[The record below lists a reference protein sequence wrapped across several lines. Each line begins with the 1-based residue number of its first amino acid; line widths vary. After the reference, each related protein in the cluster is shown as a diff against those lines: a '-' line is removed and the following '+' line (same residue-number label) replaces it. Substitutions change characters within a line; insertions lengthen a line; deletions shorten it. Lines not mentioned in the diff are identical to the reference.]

1 MNKKYW
7 ANRILRQQ
15 QEIFKNADKLTQNIN
30 SQYNKAIKKIIEEIQ
45 IFFARFVDNNKNVS
59 FADARKL
66 LTNRQLKLF
75 KMDVKEYIEKDK
87 TLEYSKAWAQDLEN
101 ASIRYRVSRLEA
113 LLFQMRQEVEC
124 ISAQENTELKKAL
137 QDIYSENYYKTIYQI
152 QKDLGHSFSFAK
164 LDTNKINKVLSS
176 PWAADGLNFSERI
189 WGKQRPE
196 LLKVLETDFTQAI
209 IRGDDLN
216 KVIKKISNDFN
227 VAKHRAA
234 NLVQTE
240 SAFFAS
246 LSTKDAFIESG
257 VEKYQILATLDDR
270 TSEICQNMDGKIF
283 LMSQYEPGITAPPFH
298 NYCRTTTIPVI
309 DDDYTEGET
318 RAARD
323 NISNKYFTVP
333 ANMTYKTWKNKYFDK
348 KDFEK
353 YNISTNAFLQKKLDY
368 TFKGWEKFI
377 PKRATIEHA
386 KIIAGNGGIKPLR
399 RKKELAEKYGGKPEE
414 WSKCVG
420 KIESDKYIFDVHWYE
435 LKNKQYAAKL
445 KSITEKRESKK
456 NKLKGEDNNET

>member
-30 SQYNKAIKKIIEEIQ
+30 SQYNKAIKKIVEEIQ

-75 KMDVKEYIEKDK
+75 KMDVKEYIEKGK

-113 LLFQMRQEVEC
+113 LLFQMRQQVEYV
-124 ISAQENTELKKAL
+124 SAQENTELKKAL

-176 PWAADGLNFSERI
+176 PWAADGLDFSQRI

-216 KVIKKISNDFN
+216 KVIKKISNDFT

-257 VEKYQILATLDDR
+257 VEKYQIFATLDDR

-283 LMSQYEPGITAPPFH
+283 PMSQYEPGITAPPFH
-298 NYCRTTTIPVI
+298 NYCRSTTIPVV

-333 ANMTYKTWKNKYFDK
+333 ADMTYKIWKNKYLDK

-353 YNISTNAFLQKKLDY
+353 YNINTNSFLQKKLDY
-368 TFKGWEKFI
+368 TFNGWEKFI
-377 PKRATIEHA
+377 PKKTTIEYT
-386 KIIAGNGGIKPLR
+386 KVIAGNGSNTELR
-399 RKKELAEKYGGKPEE
+399 ARYRLAEDHGGNAEE

-420 KIESDKYIFDVHWYE
+420 KIESEKYIFDVHWYE
-435 LKNKQYAAKL
+435 LKGKQYEAKV
-445 KSITEKRESKK
+445 KSITEKK
-456 NKLKGEDNNET
+456 

>member
-30 SQYNKAIKKIIEEIQ
+30 SQYNKAIKKIVEEIQ

-75 KMDVKEYIEKDK
+75 KMDIKEYIEKGK
-87 TLEYSKAWAQDLEN
+87 TLEYSKAWAKDLEN

-113 LLFQMRQEVEC
+113 LLFQMRQEVEY

-164 LDTNKINKVLSS
+164 LDTNKINKVLSL
-176 PWAADGLNFSERI
+176 PWAADGLDFSERI

-196 LLKVLETDFTQAI
+196 LLKALETDFTQAI

-257 VEKYQILATLDDR
+257 VEKYQIFATLDDR

-283 LMSQYEPGITAPPFH
+283 PMSQYEPGITAPPFH
-298 NYCRTTTIPVI
+298 NYCRSTTIPVV
-309 DDDYTEGET
+309 DDDYIEGET

-323 NISNKYFTVP
+323 SKSNKYFTVP
-333 ANMTYKTWKNKYFDK
+333 ANMTYKTWANKFNIVK
-348 KDFEK
+348 K
-353 YNISTNAFLQKKLDY
+353 
-368 TFKGWEKFI
+368 G
-377 PKRATIEHA
+377 
-386 KIIAGNGGIKPLR
+386 
-399 RKKELAEKYGGKPEE
+399 
-414 WSKCVG
+414 
-420 KIESDKYIFDVHWYE
+420 
-435 LKNKQYAAKL
+435 
-445 KSITEKRESKK
+445 
-456 NKLKGEDNNET
+456 

>member
-30 SQYNKAIKKIIEEIQ
+30 SQYNKAIKKIVEEIQ

-75 KMDVKEYIEKDK
+75 KMDVKEYIEKGK

-113 LLFQMRQEVEC
+113 LLFQMRQQVEYV
-124 ISAQENTELKKAL
+124 SAQENTELKKAL

-176 PWAADGLNFSERI
+176 PWAADGLDFSQRI

-196 LLKVLETDFTQAI
+196 LVKVLETDFTQAI

-246 LSTKDAFIESG
+246 LSTKDAFIEAD

-283 LMSQYEPGITAPPFH
+283 PMSQYEPGITAPPFH
-298 NYCRTTTIPVI
+298 NYCRSTTIPVV

-333 ANMTYKTWKNKYFDK
+333 ADMTYKIWKNKYLDK

-353 YNISTNAFLQKKLDY
+353 YNINTNSFLQKKLDY
-368 TFKGWEKFI
+368 TFNGWEKFI
-377 PKRATIEHA
+377 PKKTTIEYT
-386 KIIAGNGGIKPLR
+386 KVIAGNGSNTELR
-399 RKKELAEKYGGKPEE
+399 ARYRLAEDHGGNAEE

-420 KIESDKYIFDVHWYE
+420 KIESEKYIFDVHWYE
-435 LKNKQYAAKL
+435 LKGKQYEAKV
-445 KSITEKRESKK
+445 KSITEKK
-456 NKLKGEDNNET
+456 

>member
-30 SQYNKAIKKIIEEIQ
+30 SQYNKAIKKIVEEIQ

-75 KMDVKEYIEKDK
+75 KMDVKEYIEKGK

-113 LLFQMRQEVEC
+113 LLFQMRQQVEYV
-124 ISAQENTELKKAL
+124 SAQENTELKKAL

-176 PWAADGLNFSERI
+176 PWAADGLDFSQRI

-196 LLKVLETDFTQAI
+196 LVKVLETDFTQAI

-216 KVIKKISNDFN
+216 KVIKKISNDFT

-246 LSTKDAFIESG
+246 LSTKDAFIEAD

-283 LMSQYEPGITAPPFH
+283 PMSQYEPGITAPPFH
-298 NYCRTTTIPVI
+298 NYCRSTTIPVV

-333 ANMTYKTWKNKYFDK
+333 ANMTYKIWKNKYLDK

-353 YNISTNAFLQKKLDY
+353 YNINTNSFLQKKLDY
-368 TFKGWEKFI
+368 TFNGWEKFI
-377 PKRATIEHA
+377 PKKTTIEYT
-386 KIIAGNGGIKPLR
+386 KVIAGNGSNTELR
-399 RKKELAEKYGGKPEE
+399 ARYRLAEDHGGNAEE

-420 KIESDKYIFDVHWYE
+420 KIESEKYIFDVHWYE
-435 LKNKQYAAKL
+435 LKGKQYEAKV
-445 KSITEKRESKK
+445 KSITEKK
-456 NKLKGEDNNET
+456 

>member
-7 ANRILRQQ
+7 ANRILQQ
-15 QEIFKNADKLTQNIN
+15 QKEIFENADKLTQNIN
-30 SQYNKAIKKIIEEIQ
+30 SQYDKAIKKIVEEIQ

-75 KMDVKEYIEKDK
+75 KMDVKEYIEKGK

-113 LLFQMRQEVEC
+113 LLFQMRQEVESL
-124 ISAQENTELKKAL
+124 SAQENTELKKAL

-164 LDTNKINKVLSS
+164 LDTNKINKVLSL
-176 PWAADGLNFSERI
+176 PWAADGLDFSERI
-189 WGKQRPE
+189 WGEQRPK

-246 LSTKDAFIESG
+246 LSNKDAFIESG
-257 VEKYQILATLDDR
+257 VEKYQILAVLDDR

-283 LMSQYEPGITAPPFH
+283 PMNQYEPGITAPPFH
-298 NYCRTTTIPVI
+298 NYCRSTTIPVV

-323 NISNKYFTVP
+323 NISNQYLIVP
-333 ANMTYKTWKNKYFDK
+333 ANMTYKIWKNKYLDK
-348 KDFEK
+348 KDFES
-353 YNISTNAFLQKKLDY
+353 YNINTNAFLQKKLDY
-368 TFKGWEKFI
+368 TFNGKKDFI
-377 PKRATIEHA
+377 PKKATIEHA
-386 KIIAGNGGIKPLR
+386 KIIAGKGGIDILR
-399 RKKELAEKYGGKPEE
+399 RKGDIAAKYGGDPEE

-420 KIESDKYIFDVHWYE
+420 KIESEKYIFDVHWYE
-435 LKNKQYAAKL
+435 LKGKQYAAKL
-445 KSITEKRESKK
+445 KSRTEKKNQKK
-456 NKLKGEDNNET
+456 IN

>member
-1 MNKKYW
+1 MNGEYW
-7 ANRILRQQ
+7 ASRIKQQ
-15 QEIFKNADKLTQNIN
+15 KENFKKADELTQNI
-30 SQYNKAIKKIIEEIQ
+30 SYQYNKAIKKIAEEIQ
-45 IFFARFVDNNKNVS
+45 IFFARFAENNKIS
-59 FADARKL
+59 FAEARQL
-66 LTNRQLKLF
+66 LTNRQLKDF
-75 KMDVKEYIEKDK
+75 KMDVKEYIQKGK
-87 TLEYSKAWAQDLEN
+87 TLEYSKEWAHKLEN

-113 LLFQMRQEVEC
+113 LLFQMRQQVEQ
-124 ISAQENTELKKAL
+124 ISSQENTEITETLK
-137 QDIYSENYYKTIYQI
+137 QIYSENYYKTIYQI
-152 QKDLGHSFSFAK
+152 QKDLGQSFSFAK
-164 LDTNKINKVLSS
+164 LDTDKINKLLAM
-176 PWAADGLNFSERI
+176 PWASDARNFSQRI
-189 WGKQRPE
+189 WGEQRPK
-196 LLKVLETDFTQAI
+196 LIKTLETDFTQAI

-246 LSTKDAFIESG
+246 QSSKDAFIESG
-257 VEKYQILATLDDR
+257 VEKYQILAVLDDR

-283 LMSQYEPGITAPPFH
+283 PMSQYNPGITAPPFH
-298 NYCRTTTIPVI
+298 NYCRTTTIPVV
-309 DDDYTEGET
+309 DDNFIKDET
-318 RAARD
+318 RAARY
-323 NISNKYFTVP
+323 NISNRYFTVP